1 MTVTVLYEWEKKEAA
16 GLYKTRFHTIERL
29 ANYFNVSTTTM
40 HRVLKEQKVI
50 LPKPTLSIEQHK
62 MLVLLKEAKISS
74 WELTELLKGYTSY
87 AKRNH

>member
-40 HRVLKEQKVI
+40 RKALMEQKVI
-50 LPKPTLSIEQHK
+50 LPKPTLTIEQHK
-62 MLVLLKEAKISS
+62 MLVLLKEAKISR
-74 WELTELLKGYTSY
+74 WELSGLLQGYASH
-87 AKRNH
+87 AK

>member
-29 ANYFNVSTTTM
+29 AAYFNVSTTTM
-40 HRVLKEQKVI
+40 RRALMEQRVI

-62 MLVLLKEAKISS
+62 MLDLIKQAKISRY
-74 WELTELLKGYTSY
+74 ELTDLLKGYTSY
-87 AKRNH
+87 AK

>member
-29 ANYFNVSTTTM
+29 ASYFNVSTTTM
-40 HRVLKEQKVI
+40 RRALMEQKVI

-62 MLVLLKEAKISS
+62 MLMIIKNNNISLY
-74 WELTELLKGYTSY
+74 ELNDLVRGYRSY
-87 AKRNH
+87 AKGI